1 LTGDKAL
8 ILVGNAIRSEV
19 RSDDLCGRFGGEEF
33 VVLLPGSLPDAI
45 HAIAD
50 RIREHV
56 ERTIIEP
63 DSGPGFH
70 VSVSI
75 GAAAFPAAGR
85 SLEEVL
91 ISADNALFAAK
102 DAGRN
107 QVRVVKTTA

>member
-1 LTGDKAL
+1 MYL
-8 ILVGNAIRSEV
+8 SMPEV
-19 RSDDLCGRFGGEEF
+19 RSQEHGRYEAQDLRPAN
-33 VVLLPGSLPDAI
+33 LLAP
-45 HAIAD
+45 HY
-50 RIREHV
+50 V
-56 ERTIIEP
+56 ERTVIEP

-75 GAAAFPAAGR
+75 GAAAFPAAGS

-107 QVRVVKTTA
+107 QVRVVKSTA